1 MTDPRPN
8 STVDP
13 LTVTDVTDTEAL
25 PAVTVKAVVAAVVAL
40 SGSLYV
46 NVSVVPTELTAAEL
60 YVGAVI
66 STFELFV
73 TVFVVEV
80 NEMASLPAES

>member
-1 MTDPRPN
+1 MTVN
-8 STVDP
+8 
-13 LTVTDVTDTEAL
+13 
-25 PAVTVKAVVAAVVAL
+25 AVVAAVVAL

-46 NVSVVPTELTAAEL
+46 NVRVVPTELTSAEL